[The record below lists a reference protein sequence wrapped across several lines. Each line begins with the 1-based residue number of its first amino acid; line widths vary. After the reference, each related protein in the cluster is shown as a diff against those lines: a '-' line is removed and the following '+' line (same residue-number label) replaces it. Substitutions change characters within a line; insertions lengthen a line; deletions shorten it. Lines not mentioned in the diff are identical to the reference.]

1 VTTIPQTYVEPQTG
15 AARSRNTGKANWL
28 TARFR
33 MMLQEMGL
41 RGKFITAWTKRGLG
55 LIQPR
60 AIDPALMEHG
70 ITFVCPGIETE
81 SIFTWGICDGLT
93 MGGVPGAMRVFN
105 WGMALP
111 GGYLGNLC
119 RIDRN
124 RRRGADL
131 AKMIAEYQDQ
141 YPGRPVYIAS
151 QSGGAGI
158 AVFAAEALEKGRQ
171 IEGLILLNGAL
182 SPQYD
187 LRKALANCR
196 KGILNSYSR
205 KDSFVLGF
213 GTRFFGTMD
222 RKFCDAA
229 GRVGFEVPTD
239 LSSED
244 AALYAK
250 LTQVEWCEEFARTT
264 NHWGGHLS
272 SAREEFLARY
282 IAPWVTGTAHSSI

>member
-1 VTTIPQTYVEPQTG
+1 
-15 AARSRNTGKANWL
+15 
-28 TARFR
+28 
-33 MMLQEMGL
+33 MLQEFGL
-41 RGKFITAWTKRGLG
+41 RGKFLSAWTKRGLG
-55 LIQPR
+55 LTQPR
-60 AIDPALMEHG
+60 AIDPKLMEHG

-93 MGGVPGAMRVFN
+93 MGGVPGAMKVFN

-124 RRRGADL
+124 RRRAADL

-141 YPGRPVYIAS
+141 YPGRPVHIAS

-158 AVFAAEALEKGRQ
+158 AVFAAEALEAGRK
-171 IEGLILLNGAL
+171 IDGLILLNGAL
-182 SPQYD
+182 SPEYD

-205 KDSFVLGF
+205 KDSMVLGF
-213 GTRFFGTMD
+213 GTRFFGTID
-222 RKFCDAA
+222 RKFCDGC
-229 GRVGFEVPTD
+229 GRVGFKTPAG
-239 LSSED
+239 LSEED
-244 AALYAK
+244 AKLYAK
-250 LTQVEWCEEFARTT
+250 LTQVEWREEFAHET

-282 IAPWVTGTAHSSI
+282 IAPWVAENAEKNSCAN